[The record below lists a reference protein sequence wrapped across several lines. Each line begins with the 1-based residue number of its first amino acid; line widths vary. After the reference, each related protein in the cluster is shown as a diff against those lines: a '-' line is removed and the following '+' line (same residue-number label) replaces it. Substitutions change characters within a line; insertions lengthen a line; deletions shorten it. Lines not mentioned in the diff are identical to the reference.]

1 MVWCDLRVRWSEQ
14 ILSPAAIYALERIQ
28 KKNVCLLIAGNINRK
43 FPAPTQGCRLQ
54 VWTHTHTH
62 THPTLYHHWPPSP
75 VSSGLSTTQQLKSPW
90 EKVMQVTAKCCFSIG
105 TEQRTKR
112 ELLTLSFSIYPK
124 ISVLLKLIES
134 STAWSMKGVNP
145 DLGQSLKNT
154 MYSISISYPAAN
166 QEPWKCFWTEGRY
179 HHI

>member
-1 MVWCDLRVRWSEQ
+1 
-14 ILSPAAIYALERIQ
+14 
-28 KKNVCLLIAGNINRK
+28 
-43 FPAPTQGCRLQ
+43 
-54 VWTHTHTH
+54 
-62 THPTLYHHWPPSP
+62 
-75 VSSGLSTTQQLKSPW
+75 
-90 EKVMQVTAKCCFSIG
+90 MQVTAKCCFSIG

-154 MYSISISYPAAN
+154 MYSISISYTAAN
-166 QEPWKCFWTEGRY
+166 QEPWKCF
-179 HHI
+179 

>member
-1 MVWCDLRVRWSEQ
+1 MWFKSEVDWTNF
-14 ILSPAAIYALERIQ
+14 ITSCNLCPGKNT
-28 KKNVCLLIAGNINRK
+28 KKKKVCLLIAGNINRK
-43 FPAPTQGCRLQ
+43 FPAPTQGCRPQ

-62 THPTLYHHWPPSP
+62 TTLYHHWPPSP
-75 VSSGLSTTQQLKSPW
+75 VSSGLSTTQQLKSPQ
-90 EKVMQVTAKCCFSIG
+90 EKVMQVTVKCCFSIG
-105 TEQRTKR
+105 IEQRTKS
-112 ELLTLSFSIYPK
+112 ELLTLSFSMYPK

-134 STAWSMKGVNP
+134 STVWSMKGVNP